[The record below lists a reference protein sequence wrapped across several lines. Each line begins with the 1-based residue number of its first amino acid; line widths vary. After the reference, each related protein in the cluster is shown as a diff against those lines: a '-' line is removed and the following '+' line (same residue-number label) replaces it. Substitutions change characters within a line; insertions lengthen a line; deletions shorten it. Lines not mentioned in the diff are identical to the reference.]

1 MKDQLLAAWRKRSP
15 RDRQIISVIAVPS
28 LALILYAY
36 IWLPMN
42 NTRTR
47 LRTELPQLHAQA
59 LQMEQD
65 AKEVAHLKA
74 LPSRTKGLPLIDI
87 VNQSA
92 DRNGIKNDQMQVT
105 SLSAERTQVTLDKVA
120 FDDWIKWAANISTQE
135 GLRIESARINATDT
149 SGVVKISAVF
159 VQLNI

>member
-1 MKDQLLAAWRKRSP
+1 MKEQLLAAWRKRSV
-15 RDRQIISVIAVPS
+15 RDRQIISVVAGIS

-47 LRTELPQLHAQA
+47 LRTELPQLRSQA

-65 AKEVAHLKA
+65 AKEVAQLKT
-74 LPSRTKGLPLIDI
+74 LPSRAKGRPLIDI

-92 DRNGIKNDQMQVT
+92 NRNGIKNDQMQTT
-105 SLSAERTQVTLDKVA
+105 SLSAERTQITLDKIA
-120 FDDWIKWAANISTQE
+120 FDDWIKWAANISAQE

-149 SGVVKISAVF
+149 AGVVKISAVF